1 MKKYIFS
8 NEKKQGIE
16 ILAANESV
24 AREIYSQ
31 HYKIPYTSCVY
42 AGEIPT
48 TP

>member
-16 ILAANESV
+16 IFAANESV
-24 AREIYSQ
+24 AREIYSH

-42 AGEIPT
+42 AGEV
-48 TP
+48 TPKP